1 MTDRDPLTAPIR
13 SCHEVGRILGISKN
27 AVIQTEKRAL
37 AKLRA
42 ALEQDF
48 TERKARDERAEL
60 NEG

>member
-13 SCHEVGRILGISKN
+13 SCYEVGRILGISKN
-27 AVIQTEKRAL
+27 AVIDGEKRAF
-37 AKLRA
+37 AKIRA

-48 TERKARDERAEL
+48 TERKARDERAQM

>member
-1 MTDRDPLTAPIR
+1 LTDRDPLTAPIR

-27 AVIQTEKRAL
+27 AVIDGEKRAL

-42 ALEQDF
+42 ALEKDF
-48 TERKARDERAEL
+48 TERKARDERAEM